1 MLLRPVLPFL
11 GLIALVSVAVSALLA
26 IPPRAGDQVAA
37 ISTAEVVALTNTKR
51 EEKGIVVLKRNALLD
66 AAAQMKA
73 EDMAEKGYYAHVSP
87 DGVTPMFF
95 VERAGY
101 RYLAIGENLVVQ
113 RTDAKQVVDAF
124 MGSPGHRANILRKDF
139 TEIGVGV
146 AKGTYKGKDTTFTVQ
161 IFGTPKGAAIATPKP
176 APKPAAAA
184 PKPVTAS
191 SPVPQTPK
199 SASKPVKP
207 SSQAT
212 STPVAVP
219 QAAKPAPKPVVP
231 TIVKDVQKLVE
242 PLVPEA
248 TATSTFAATSSVS
261 ITTSTEY
268 VPTVFSI
275 ESVSP
280 IELAGVSRL
289 ETRTTPVPV
298 GSNWTTQLQS
308 FIEQVVLSARNLF

>member
-11 GLIALVSVAVSALLA
+11 GLFVLVSVVVSAFLA
-26 IPPRAGDQVAA
+26 IPPRASEQAA
-37 ISTAEVVALTNTKR
+37 AVSAAEVIALTNTER

-101 RYLAIGENLVVQ
+101 RYLAIGENLVVN
-113 RTDAKQVVDAF
+113 RTEASQVVDAF

-146 AKGTYKGKDTTFTVQ
+146 AKGAYKGKDAVFTVQ
-161 IFGTPKGAAIATPKP
+161 IFGTPKAAVVATPKP
-176 APKPAAAA
+176 APT
-184 PKPVTAS
+184 KPVAS
-191 SPVPQTPK
+191 AP
-199 SASKPVKP
+199 
-207 SSQAT
+207 QAT
-212 STPVAVP
+212 STPKPVP
-219 QAAKPAPKPVVP
+219 QTSKPAPKPVVP

-242 PLVPEA
+242 PLVPEV
-248 TATSTFAATSSVS
+248 TATTTFAATSSVS
-261 ITTSTEY
+261 VATSTEY

-280 IELAGVSRL
+280 IELAGVSRI

-298 GSNWTTQLQS
+298 GSNWTAQLQS
-308 FIEQVVLSARNLF
+308 FIEQVVLSARSFF

>member
-26 IPPRAGDQVAA
+26 IPPRAGDQAAA
-37 ISTAEVVALTNTKR
+37 ISAAEVVALTNTKR

-146 AKGTYKGKDTTFTVQ
+146 AQGTYKGKDTTFTVQ
-161 IFGTPKGAAIATPKP
+161 IFGTPKAAAVATPKP
-176 APKPAAAA
+176 APQ
-184 PKPVTAS
+184 PVAS
-191 SPVPQTPK
+191 SPQAPITSVPIP
-199 SASKPVKP
+199 
-207 SSQAT
+207 QAT
-212 STPVAVP
+212 
-219 QAAKPAPKPVVP
+219 KPAPKPAVP
-231 TIVKDVQKLVE
+231 TIVTDVQKLVE
-242 PLVPEA
+242 PLVPEVS
-248 TATSTFAATSSVS
+248 TTSTFAATSSVA
-261 ITTSTEY
+261 IATSTEY

-298 GSNWTTQLQS
+298 GSSWTTQIQN
-308 FIEQVVLSARNLF
+308 FIEQIVLSARSFF

>member
-1 MLLRPVLPFL
+1 MILARHALPLLGVLVV
-11 GLIALVSVAVSALLA
+11 ALVAASGISSISRTQTLQPAAVSVAEV
-26 IPPRAGDQVAA
+26 
-37 ISTAEVVALTNTKR
+37 ISLTNGER
-51 EEKGIVVLKRNALLD
+51 EAKGIVTLKRNELLD

-73 EDMAEKGYYAHVSP
+73 EDMAQKGYYAHVSP

-161 IFGTPKGAAIATPKP
+161 IFGTPKAAAVATPKP
-176 APKPAAAA
+176 APKPVA
-184 PKPVTAS
+184 P
-191 SPVPQTPK
+191 SP
-199 SASKPVKP
+199 
-207 SSQAT
+207 QAT
-212 STPVAVP
+212 STPVAIP

-231 TIVKDVQKLVE
+231 AIVKDVQKLVE
-242 PLVPEA
+242 PLVPEVS
-248 TATSTFAATSSVS
+248 TTSSLAATSSVS
-261 ITTSTEY
+261 IATSTEY

-289 ETRTTPVPV
+289 ETRTTPIPV